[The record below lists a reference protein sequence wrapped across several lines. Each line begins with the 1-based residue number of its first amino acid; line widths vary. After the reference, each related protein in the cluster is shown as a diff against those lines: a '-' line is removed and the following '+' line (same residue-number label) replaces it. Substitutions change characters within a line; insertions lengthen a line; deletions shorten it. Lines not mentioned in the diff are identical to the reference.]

1 MRSAGAIG
9 LLALAAVPAPA
20 AAAPLVD
27 PVSVSRS
34 VTVPSGAT
42 RSLTLTCPGTA
53 VALHGAASWELGT
66 DSIPGSHPQRW
77 TFRFASEAGDPSRRA
92 SAVVRCVRLRLPAA
106 IDGVRLV
113 VGTGSRPHVEVGA
126 RSTTQV
132 VLRCDRGQVAVG
144 WGVERGDAGR
154 EIGVTAIARTP
165 RSFGFE
171 LENRGSATAT
181 ATPRIRCLERTQRSS
196 SGLTHSF
203 KLRTTSFEDSGRTAR
218 HACRRGE
225 YSVSAAAVLDPD
237 DGAFLEAAM
246 PRGPRGALW
255 RFSRPTGAT
264 SELVCLARGTTFR

>member
-9 LLALAAVPAPA
+9 LLALAAVPASA
-20 AAAPLVD
+20 SAAPLVH

-34 VTVPSGAT
+34 VTVPSGDT

-53 VALHGAASWELGT
+53 VALHGAPSPELGA

-77 TFRFASEAGDPSRRA
+77 TFRFAAEAGGPSRRA
-92 SAVVRCVRLRLPAA
+92 SAVLRCVRLRLPAG
-106 IDGVRLV
+106 IEDVRLV
-113 VGTGSRPHVEVGA
+113 VGTVSRPGVEVGA
-126 RSTTQV
+126 GSAAQV
-132 VLRCDRGQVAVG
+132 LLRCDRGQVAVG
-144 WGVERGDAGR
+144 WGVERVRAGR
-154 EIGVTAIARTP
+154 EIGVTAIARTR

-171 LENRGSATAT
+171 LDNRGSTPATAS
-181 ATPRIRCLERTQRSS
+181 PRIRCLQRTQRSS

-203 KLRTTSFEDSGRTAR
+203 RLRTTSFEDSGRTAR

-237 DGAFLEAAM
+237 DGAFLEAAI

-255 RFSRPTGAT
+255 RFSQATGAT